1 MNNVMRLTHSL
12 ILIVSVLFASS
23 ANAVLKIEITEGGDG
38 ALPIAI
44 VPFVWD
50 GAGGSAPQDLAEII
64 SGDLARSGTFAPVE
78 RGDLVSRPRSGAEV
92 KFSNWKTSGV
102 DNLVIGKLKAVGTDA
117 YVAQFQL
124 FDVYKEQQI
133 VGYSFPVQGSQLR
146 QIAHEISDIIYEK
159 ITGLRGAFNTQVAYV
174 SAINAA
180 DGSKDYVL
188 QVADSDGF
196 DPQTILSSKRPLMS
210 PSWSPDAQQIA
221 YVSFENP
228 RTSAIYVQVMATGK
242 RTKISSVQ
250 GINGAP
256 VWSPDGRRLAL
267 TLSHKGNPDIYVL
280 ELSSGSPT
288 QLTRNGAIDTEPSWD
303 PSGTTVVFTSDRSG
317 NPQIYEVSVS
327 GGRAQRLTFEGK
339 YNASAAVS
347 PDGKQIAMVHGDRG
361 KYQIAVMDRDSS
373 QLRILSDGRLDESP
387 SFAPNGTMI
396 IYAAAGNRR
405 GVLGAVSTDGRMKQ
419 RITLSE
425 GDVREPEWS
434 PFLK

>member
-1 MNNVMRLTHSL
+1 MRLANSLL
-12 ILIVSVLFASS
+12 ILIFIAFSTS
-23 ANAVLKIEITEGGDG
+23 ANAALRIEITEGGTG
-38 ALPIAI
+38 ALPIAV

-50 GAGGSAPQDLAEII
+50 GAGAAPEDLAQII
-64 SGDLARSGTFAPVE
+64 SADLARSGTFNPVD
-78 RGDLVSRPRSGAEV
+78 RADLVSRPRSGAEV
-92 KFSNWKTSGV
+92 KFANWKTGGI
-102 DNLVIGKLKAVGTDA
+102 DNLVIGKLKAVGVGA

-133 VGYSFPVQGSQLR
+133 VGYSFPVQASQLR

-188 QVADSDGF
+188 QVADSDGY

-210 PSWSPDAQQIA
+210 PSWSPDAQQVA

-242 RTKISSVQ
+242 RTIVSSVQ

-280 ELSSGSPT
+280 ELANGRLT
-288 QLTRNGAIDTEPSWD
+288 QLTRNGAIDTEPAWD
-303 PSGTTVVFTSDRSG
+303 PSGNSIVFTSDRSG
-317 NPQIYEVSVS
+317 SPQLYEIPAK

-339 YNASAAVS
+339 YNASGTVS
-347 PDGKQIAMVHGDRG
+347 PDGKLIAMVHGAGGR
-361 KYQIAVMDRDSS
+361 YQIAVLDRNSS
-373 QLRILSDGRLDESP
+373 QLRVLSDGRLD
-387 SFAPNGTMI
+387 
-396 IYAAAGNRR
+396 
-405 GVLGAVSTDGRMKQ
+405 
-419 RITLSE
+419 
-425 GDVREPEWS
+425 
-434 PFLK
+434 